1 MSRLRASTRSFK
13 ALAVAFALATGG
25 LGFAVAQ
32 TDEPAPT
39 EQTPPAEGEL
49 DVQRRANL
57 TPEQQLE
64 EAQQVQQRGTDLSR
78 RVSVMLDEARQERDI
93 IRVTCINDKLTQ
105 VNANLRTV
113 ELRVTNLQDAI
124 AAQDA
129 SRRNHE
135 FTVIAVLGQ
144 KFVVLDRES
153 AQCIGQD
160 IFETGS
166 TRVITEIDPNN
177 PDEDPTVLPNPEIEL
192 IPIIPPPES
201 GDI

>member
-39 EQTPPAEGEL
+39 EQTSPAEGEL

-57 TPEQQLE
+57 TPEQQLQ

-93 IRVTCINDKLTQ
+93 IRVTCVNDKLTQ

-113 ELRVTNLQDAI
+113 ELRLTNLQDAI

-144 KFVVLDRES
+144 KFVVLDREA

-177 PDEDPTVLPNPEIEL
+177 PDDDPTVLPDPVEIV
-192 IPIIPPPES
+192 IPFIPPPAS
-201 GDI
+201 GAI

>member
-13 ALAVAFALATGG
+13 AIAVAFALATGG

-57 TPEQQLE
+57 SPEQQLQ

-93 IRVTCINDKLTQ
+93 IRVTCVNDKLTQ

-113 ELRVTNLQDAI
+113 ELRLTNLQDAI

-144 KFVVLDRES
+144 KFVVLDREA

-166 TRVITEIDPNN
+166 TRVVTEIDPNN
-177 PDEDPTVLPNPEIEL
+177 PDDDPTVVPETEVPV
-192 IPIIPPPES
+192 IPFIPPPES

>member
-64 EAQQVQQRGTDLSR
+64 EANRVKQRGADLSR

-93 IRVTCINDKLTQ
+93 IRVTCVNDKLTQ

-113 ELRVTNLQDAI
+113 ELRVTNLEDAI

-144 KFVVLDRES
+144 KFVVLDREA

-177 PDEDPTVLPNPEIEL
+177 PDDDPTLLPQPVEPV
-192 IPIIPPPES
+192 IPFIPPPES
-201 GDI
+201 GTI

>member
-13 ALAVAFALATGG
+13 ALAVASALATGG

-32 TDEPAPT
+32 TEEPPADEPT
-39 EQTPPAEGEL
+39 EGQL
-49 DVQRRANL
+49 DVQRQATL
-57 TPEQQLE
+57 TPAQQLE
-64 EAQQVQQRGTDLSR
+64 EAQRIQQRGNDLSR
-78 RVSVMLDEARQERDI
+78 RVSVTLDEARQERDI

-113 ELRVTNLQDAI
+113 EQRLTNLEDAVE
-124 AAQDA
+124 AEDA

-144 KFVVLDRES
+144 KFVVLDREA

-166 TRVITEIDPNN
+166 TRVVTEIDPSN
-177 PDEDPTVLPNPEIEL
+177 PDDDPNVLPKSDEPDA
-192 IPIIPPPES
+192 PYIPPTRS
-201 GDI
+201 GSI

>member
-1 MSRLRASTRSFK
+1 MSRLRASTRSFR
-13 ALAVAFALATGG
+13 ALVIAFALATGG

-32 TDEPAPT
+32 TEEAPEPEA
-39 EQTPPAEGEL
+39 TPADGEL

-57 TPEQQLE
+57 TPEQQVE
-64 EAQQVQQRGTDLSR
+64 EALRIQQRGMDLSR
-78 RVSVMLDEARQERDI
+78 RVSVTLDEARQERDI
-93 IRVTCINDKLTQ
+93 IRVTCVNDKLTQ

-113 ELRVTNLQDAI
+113 ELRVTNLQDAV

-144 KFVVLDRES
+144 KFVVLDREA

-160 IFETGS
+160 IYETGS

-177 PDEDPTVLPNPEIEL
+177 PDEDPTVLPDPVVPV
-192 IPIIPPPES
+192 IPFIPPPES
-201 GDI
+201 GDV

>member
-57 TPEQQLE
+57 SPEQQLR

-93 IRVTCINDKLTQ
+93 IRVTCVNDKLTQ

-144 KFVVLDRES
+144 KFVVLDREA

-177 PDEDPTVLPNPEIEL
+177 PDDDPTVLPDPVVIV
-192 IPIIPPPES
+192 IPFIPPPAS
-201 GDI
+201 GAI

>member
-13 ALAVAFALATGG
+13 AFVVASALATGG

-32 TDEPAPT
+32 TEFSPSEEGVAGG
-39 EQTPPAEGEL
+39 GEL
-49 DVQRRANL
+49 EVQRQATL
-57 TPEQQLE
+57 TPAQQLE
-64 EAQQVQQRGTDLSR
+64 EAQRIQQRGNDLSR
-78 RVSVMLDEARQERDI
+78 RVSVTLDEARQERDI

-113 ELRVTNLQDAI
+113 EQRLTNLEDAVE
-124 AAQDA
+124 AEDA

-144 KFVVLDRES
+144 KFVVLDREA

-166 TRVITEIDPNN
+166 TRVVTEIDPSN
-177 PDEDPTVLPNPEIEL
+177 PDDDPNVLPKSDEPDA
-192 IPIIPPPES
+192 PYIPPTRS
-201 GDI
+201 GSI

>member
-32 TDEPAPT
+32 TDDQPA
-39 EQTPPAEGEL
+39 EQPAEGEL
-49 DVQRRANL
+49 DVQRTANL

-64 EAQQVQQRGTDLSR
+64 EARRVQQRGTDLSR
-78 RVSVMLDEARQERDI
+78 RVSVTLDEARQERDI
-93 IRVTCINDKLTQ
+93 IRVTCVNDKLTQ

-113 ELRVTNLQDAI
+113 ELRLTNLQDAVE
-124 AAQDA
+124 AQDA

-144 KFVVLDRES
+144 KFVVLDREA

-166 TRVITEIDPNN
+166 TRVVTEIDPNN
-177 PDEDPTVLPNPEIEL
+177 PDDDPTVLPEPGVIL
-192 IPIIPPPES
+192 IPIIPPTRS
-201 GDI
+201 GSI

>member
-1 MSRLRASTRSFK
+1 
-13 ALAVAFALATGG
+13 
-25 LGFAVAQ
+25 
-32 TDEPAPT
+32 
-39 EQTPPAEGEL
+39 
-49 DVQRRANL
+49 
-57 TPEQQLE
+57 
-64 EAQQVQQRGTDLSR
+64 
-78 RVSVMLDEARQERDI
+78 MLDEARQERDI

-144 KFVVLDRES
+144 KFVVLDREA

-177 PDEDPTVLPNPEIEL
+177 PDDDPTVLPTPVVPEI
-192 IPIIPPPES
+192 PFIPPPAS
-201 GDI
+201 ADI

>member
-39 EQTPPAEGEL
+39 EQTSPAEGEL

-57 TPEQQLE
+57 TPEQQLQ

-93 IRVTCINDKLTQ
+93 IRVTCVNDKLTQ

-113 ELRVTNLQDAI
+113 ELRLTNLQDAI

-144 KFVVLDRES
+144 KFVVLDREA

-177 PDEDPTVLPNPEIEL
+177 PDDDPTVLPAPVV
-192 IPIIPPPES
+192 PVVPFIPPPES
-201 GDI
+201 GTI

>member
-39 EQTPPAEGEL
+39 EQTPADGQL

-57 TPEQQLE
+57 SPEQQLR

-144 KFVVLDRES
+144 KFVVLDREA

-177 PDEDPTVLPNPEIEL
+177 PNEDPTVLPDPVVPV
-192 IPIIPPPES
+192 IPFIPPPES
-201 GDI
+201 GTI

>member
-13 ALAVAFALATGG
+13 ALAIAFALVAGG

-32 TDEPAPT
+32 SDAPAPGDSAS
-39 EQTPPAEGEL
+39 AEGEL

-64 EAQQVQQRGTDLSR
+64 EAHGVQRRGTDLSR
-78 RVSVMLDEARQERDI
+78 RVAVMLDEARQERDI

-113 ELRVTNLQDAI
+113 ELRVTNLEDAI

-144 KFVVLDRES
+144 KFVVLDREA

-177 PDEDPTVLPNPEIEL
+177 PTEDPTVLPQPEVPA
-192 IPIIPPPES
+192 IPFIPPPAS
-201 GDI
+201 ADI

>member
-32 TDEPAPT
+32 SED
-39 EQTPPAEGEL
+39 PPAQGETPDGEL
-49 DVQRRANL
+49 DVQRQANL
-57 TPEQQLE
+57 TPAQQLE
-64 EAQQVQQRGTDLSR
+64 EAHRVQQRGNDLSR

-93 IRVTCINDKLTQ
+93 IRVTCVNDKLTQ

-113 ELRVTNLQDAI
+113 ELRVTNLEDAI
-124 AAQDA
+124 EAQDS

-144 KFVVLDRES
+144 KFVVLDREA

-166 TRVITEIDPNN
+166 TRVVTEIDPNN
-177 PDEDPTVLPNPEIEL
+177 PNDDPTVLPEPGIIL
-192 IPIIPPPES
+192 IPIIPPTRS
-201 GDI
+201 GSM